1 MRALVKK
8 CQSVGGDGCVDDGKN
23 VRVLAVTDAEERR
36 QGRGRERHRVPA
48 ATRAPG
54 DQGLDWQWW
63 SSSSSSE
70 TRTAHRLALADRLEL
85 T

>member
-48 ATRAPG
+48 ATRAPRH
-54 DQGLDWQWW
+54 QGLDWQWW
-63 SSSSSSE
+63 SSSSSE

>member
-1 MRALVKK
+1 M
-8 CQSVGGDGCVDDGKN
+8 DDGKN

-63 SSSSSSE
+63 SSSSSE